1 MELISL
7 LILILELPKMFQD
20 VSDKNM
26 ELMCEEDELR
36 NGGAAM
42 TAYARA
48 QYEEMSDYERSEI
61 KKGFSSIVN

>member
-1 MELISL
+1 
-7 LILILELPKMFQD
+7 MFQD

-26 ELMCEEDELR
+26 ELMCEEELR

-61 KKGFSSIVN
+61 GYRSCELTHWLW